1 MIYSNSL
8 NNRFFH
14 LNFLDEFKSTIYII
28 VIFFLL
34 KISSSLYFYSDSN
47 IDIFEISNLFS
58 GYIVSLYN
66 GEGFKS
72 CIFDFHFTVY
82 LANEIGCSYATR
94 MPVIPY
100 LYSFLTFFSTNFLPI
115 AIMKNL
121 LISLLFY
128 FFMKIIYDSL
138 SEKDKKYFSY
148 YNISLIIIFLSPSI
162 IKHASSITYEEGIII
177 ELLILWSF
185 IFMEL
190 IKSLKLKKNL
200 YKQVLPVSLIFLS
213 TIIYFTKSSMLFCLL
228 ISYFVC
234 VLWLYKNFKY
244 KTFLSLI
251 LSLLLIF
258 SWGINNLKKSDNFNI
273 GSSLNWLLGY
283 YGLNSISNQIYPE
296 IALDQIWQAR
306 KFTLKDGTIIL
317 NNLEQMPKFNNEW
330 EKNKFYK
337 KKIFDWVKSNP
348 EEFLN
353 ITLKKIYNFFVN
365 IKKTPYSIGPDVN
378 MEYFKKPLQEIFI
391 SSWLL
396 FGRLCSI
403 YFVYLIYKNWKKEK
417 ILCLY
422 SLLILAS
429 YTIPHIF
436 GYNYERHVTPLLAI
450 IIIINATLA
459 KNLNNE

>member
-1 MIYSNSL
+1 MLYSNNL
-8 NNRFFH
+8 NNRFFRLH
-14 LNFLDEFKSTIYII
+14 FLDKFESTIFII
-28 VIFFLL
+28 IIFFLL
-34 KISSSLYFYSDSN
+34 KILSSLYFYSDSN
-47 IDIFEISNLFS
+47 INIFEISNLFS

-82 LANEIGCSYATR
+82 SGNEIGCSYATR
-94 MPVIPY
+94 MPLIPY
-100 LYSFLTFFSTNFLPI
+100 LYSFLTFFSKNFLPI

-128 FFMKIIYDSL
+128 IFMKIFYNSL
-138 SEKDKKYFSY
+138 SEKEKKYFLY

-177 ELLILWSF
+177 ELLILWSLF
-185 IFMEL
+185 FMQL
-190 IKSLKLKKNL
+190 VKSLKLQKNFN
-200 YKQVLPVSLIFLS
+200 KQVLPISLLCLS
-213 TIIYFTKSSMLFCLL
+213 TAIYFTKSSMLFCLI

-234 VLWLYKNFKY
+234 VVWLFKNFQY
-244 KTFLSLI
+244 KTFFSLI

-258 SWGINNLKKSDNFNI
+258 LWGINNLKKSDNFNI
-273 GSSLNWLLGY
+273 GSSVNWLLGY

-296 IALDQIWQAR
+296 IALDQIWEAK
-306 KFTLKDGTIIL
+306 KFTLKDGTIIV
-317 NNLEQMPKFNNEW
+317 NNLEQVPKFNNEW

-337 KKIFDWVKSNP
+337 KKIYYWIKNNP
-348 EEFLN
+348 KQFLN
-353 ITLKKIYNFFVN
+353 ITLKKIYNFFIN

-378 MEYFKKPLQEIFI
+378 MEYFKKPLQEIFV

-417 ILCLY
+417 ILCLF

-429 YTIPHIF
+429 YTAPHIL
-436 GYNYERHVTPLLAI
+436 GYNYERHVTPLFAI
-450 IIIINATLA
+450 IIIINASLI